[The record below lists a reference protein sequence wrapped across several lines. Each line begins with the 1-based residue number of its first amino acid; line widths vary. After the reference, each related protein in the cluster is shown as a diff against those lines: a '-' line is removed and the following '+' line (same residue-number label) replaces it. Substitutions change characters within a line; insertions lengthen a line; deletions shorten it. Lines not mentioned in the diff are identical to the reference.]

1 MSSWL
6 LSFILGGGVVTALLA
21 LYLIPAA
28 QPLLKWVGDNLPLL
42 LEKIK
47 EGMSDIMD
55 SATTIVLVLAM
66 LFMSYHYGR
75 FEGARAGKEVLIKEL
90 RDGYQFVPKKKR

>member
-1 MSSWL
+1 
-6 LSFILGGGVVTALLA
+6 
-21 LYLIPAA
+21 
-28 QPLLKWVGDNLPLL
+28 
-42 LEKIK
+42 
-47 EGMSDIMD
+47 
-55 SATTIVLVLAM
+55 M